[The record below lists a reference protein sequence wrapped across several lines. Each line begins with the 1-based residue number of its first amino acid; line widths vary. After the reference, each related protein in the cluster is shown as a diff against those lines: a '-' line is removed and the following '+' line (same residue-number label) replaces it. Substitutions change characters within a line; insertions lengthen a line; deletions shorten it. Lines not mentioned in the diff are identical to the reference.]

1 MSPGWPV
8 LPAPFDGNVAA
19 TMNAP
24 PTIPQ
29 APAGPGSIRVRG
41 LSKAFG
47 ENLALAPL
55 DLDIPAGGIVGLIG
69 PNGSGKSTLMRSL
82 IGLIPPDSGQV
93 WIDGREL
100 RRDGRNVRE
109 RVTYAPGEMGVY
121 REMRGRDHLNW
132 FLRGRDKQTLERA
145 HELATGFGLPLKRR
159 MGSYSHGMKR
169 QLVFAAAMAPDVPV
183 RILDEITEGLDPSR
197 RTRVTETLRKDAATG
212 TTILLSSHH
221 FGEVDRVCDRIL
233 FMKKGEVIADTKAS
247 VIHDRAAR
255 LLRITWNTEGPG
267 QTLLDALPQSS
278 YDKARI
284 VGSELVLELTAP
296 DPRATLALLD
306 GLTGLAAP
314 AQVQFG
320 SSTLKAIYRDLYGVE
335 GT

>member
-1 MSPGWPV
+1 MTES
-8 LPAPFDGNVAA
+8 
-19 TMNAP
+19 

-29 APAGPGSIRVRG
+29 APPGPGSIRVRG
-41 LSKAFG
+41 LSKSFG
-47 ENLALAPL
+47 SNQALAPL
-55 DLDIPAGGIVGLIG
+55 DLDIQSGGIVGLIG
-69 PNGSGKSTLMRSL
+69 PNGSGKSTFMRSL
-82 IGLIPPDSGQV
+82 IGLIRPDAGSI
-93 WIDGREL
+93 WIDGLEL
-100 RRDGRNVRE
+100 KGDGRNVRE
-109 RVTYAPGEMGVY
+109 RLTYAPGEMGVY
-121 REMRGRDHLNW
+121 REMRGRDHLDW
-132 FLRGRDKQTLERA
+132 FLRGRDKATLA
-145 HELATGFGLPLKRR
+145 HARELATGFGLPLERR

-169 QLVFAAAMAPDVPV
+169 QLVFAAAMAPKVPI

-197 RTRVTETLRKDAATG
+197 RTQVTETLRKDALTG

-233 FMKKGEVIADTKAS
+233 FMRQGQVIADTKAS

-255 LLRITWNTEGPG
+255 LLRLTWNSEGPA
-267 QTLLDALPQSS
+267 QSVLDAIPANI

-284 VGSELVLELTAP
+284 AGNELVLELTEP
-296 DPRATLALLD
+296 DPRPTLALLES
-306 GLTGLAAP
+306 LTDLPAP